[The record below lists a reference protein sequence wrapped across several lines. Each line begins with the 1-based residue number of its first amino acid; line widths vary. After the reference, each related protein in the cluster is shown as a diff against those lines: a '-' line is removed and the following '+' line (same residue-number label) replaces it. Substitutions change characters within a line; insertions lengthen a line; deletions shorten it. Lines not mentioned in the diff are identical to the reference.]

1 MPRKAGNSDTYSF
14 ILRNKSNDSYDVE
27 SSIELPSVTTI
38 IQGVMSKP
46 ALPPWFY
53 RMTRD
58 AFIGV
63 VSLVKESQER
73 VEGLTCNDFFDTF
86 TDPDMVEEFLAEN
99 RLRPSDQAFEAS
111 ERGQREHG
119 VLVTAN
125 RNDAGPESLEATIQ
139 QQNTPQ
145 SLPVFT
151 LANDQ
156 RVLRDRQYAE
166 KVADR
171 LIEALSD
178 IDSYRGTGR
187 IYLP

>member
-1 MPRKAGNSDTYSF
+1 MRLEVHGILADANCEGHLALLLRLFQQHWRQEVWEFLRLAQVSF
-14 ILRNKSNDSYDVE
+14 ADL
-27 SSIELPSVTTI
+27 
-38 IQGVMSKP
+38 G
-46 ALPPWFY
+46 LPPG
-53 RMTRD
+53 
-58 AFIGV
+58 A
-63 VSLVKESQER
+63 
-73 VEGLTCNDFFDTF
+73 
-86 TDPDMVEEFLAEN
+86 
-99 RLRPSDQAFEAS
+99 SDREVW
-111 ERGQREHG
+111 EVCQRAQV

-139 QQNTPQ
+139 HQNTPQ

-166 KVADR
+166 TVADR
-171 LIEALSD
+171 LIEALFD

>member
-1 MPRKAGNSDTYSF
+1 MRLEVNG
-14 ILRNKSNDSYDVE
+14 ILADANCE
-27 SSIELPSVTTI
+27 GHL
-38 IQGVMSKP
+38 
-46 ALPPWFY
+46 ALLLRLFQQYW
-53 RMTRD
+53 R
-58 AFIGV
+58 
-63 VSLVKESQER
+63 QE
-73 VEGLTCNDFFDTF
+73 VW
-86 TDPDMVEEFLAEN
+86 EFL
-99 RLRPSDQAFEAS
+99 RLAQVSFADLGLLPGASDREVW
-111 ERGQREHG
+111 EVCQREQV

-125 RNDAGPESLEATIQ
+125 RNHAGPESLESTIQ

-166 KVADR
+166 TVADR
-171 LIEALSD
+171 LIEALFD